1 MQKTEQPSKSETK
14 SALMARLEDAD
25 IDIGNPFNED
35 LLKRKPYAEILTK
48 VLSIYTHGAVIALN
62 GKWGT
67 GKTTFVK
74 KWQAMLELEQYGFT
88 TIYFNA
94 WQSDYVDD
102 PLIPLIANLKKQEG
116 KNAEQDEKFSEVMN
130 SALKIILNV
139 GIGLGKGL
147 VKTVAGGFFSPV
159 VDGVTDEIKKNFSKQ
174 LDESA
179 KQSFNMEV
187 FKKALKEYVRC
198 LNSDKPLI
206 YFVDELDR
214 CNPTF
219 AVKVLERI
227 KHLFEIEDIIFI
239 LSIDKEQLEN
249 SIKGYFGSGIDA
261 EEYLRRFI
269 DISYNL
275 PQPELRDFCGH
286 LYDYYNLQSF
296 FQNKKRKSLF
306 RDEDILFLNT
316 AAYICTFKQIS
327 LRQLDRIF
335 ALTAITLKEFEPD
348 QLLFPDLFFFLI
360 YLKICFP
367 LLFERISYKKLS
379 IQELIQEIE
388 NNTPTQMVSDVFS
401 TKSYNAQD
409 YNCTVAKLL
418 VTYANDEFSNDV
430 QLVIKESDDCLG
442 LSFPVSKLSSIHL
455 IQDIK
460 SFSESFQGGNYPIK
474 NLTDKI
480 NLFGSIMN

>member
-1 MQKTEQPSKSETK
+1 MQQNNQ
-14 SALMARLEDAD
+14 SAKLALNARLGDVE
-25 IDIGNPFNED
+25 IDDDDPFKED
-35 LLKRKPYAEILTK
+35 LLKRKPYAEILTN

-74 KWQAMLELEQYGFT
+74 KWQAMLELKQYGFN

-116 KNAEQDEKFSEVMN
+116 ENAEQDEKFAEVMN
-130 SALKIILNV
+130 YALKILLNV

-159 VDGVTDEIKKNFSKQ
+159 VDGVTDEVKKNFSKQ

-179 KQSFNMEV
+179 KQSSNMED
-187 FKKALKEYVRC
+187 FKKALKGYVRC
-198 LNSDKPLI
+198 LDSKKPLI

-214 CNPTF
+214 CNPTY

-227 KHLFEIEDIIFI
+227 KHLFEIENIIFI
-239 LSIDKEQLEN
+239 LSIDKDQLEN

-275 PQPELRDFCGH
+275 PQPELKDFCGY

-296 FQNKKRKSLF
+296 FEHEKRKITFKDENISLLRTAELLCLF
-306 RDEDILFLNT
+306 R
-316 AAYICTFKQIS
+316 QIT

-335 ALTAITLKEFEPD
+335 ALTAITLKEFQPN
-348 QLLFPDLFFFLI
+348 QYLFPDLFFFLV
-360 YLKICFP
+360 YLKVCCP
-367 LLFERISYKKLS
+367 DLFDDISNIRLP
-379 IQELIQEIE
+379 IQELINEIE
-388 NNTPTQMVSDVFS
+388 NLIPTKMLSDINGTSGRISRFDM
-401 TKSYNAQD
+401 TF
-409 YNCTVAKLL
+409 AKLL
-418 VTYANDEFSNDV
+418 VTYSNDEQSGELDVFIND
-430 QLVIKESDDCLG
+430 
-442 LSFPVSKLSSIHL
+442 PVHNTLIISKLNKNNLINSISHFNS
-455 IQDIK
+455 Q
-460 SFSESFQGGNYPIK
+460 QGRECPITH
-474 NLTDKI
+474 LTDKI
-480 NLFGSIMN
+480 NLLDSFMG